1 MIRNSP
7 PSDGEESIGTEEMKV
22 GAADT
27 HVATTIA
34 RGIESRPGEHTPLF
48 AGEESPSAKGTTAY
62 NSIEDVE
69 GQEAGL
75 KPKANG
81 IRGVMVRTKEQGHR
95 ILSWISNPKSWN
107 PQAIWSYGVRQPV
120 GYVPAVILG
129 LLLNILDALSYGE
142 YKIRILVGNSH

>member
-7 PSDGEESIGTEEMKV
+7 PSDDEESIGTEEIKV

-27 HVATTIA
+27 HVATIA
-34 RGIESRPGEHTPLF
+34 RGIIPRPGERTPLL
-48 AGEESPSAKGTTAY
+48 AGPEIPSARVTTAY
-62 NSIEDVE
+62 NSIQDVE
-69 GQEAGL
+69 GQEEGL

-81 IRGVMVRTKEQGHR
+81 IRGAVVRTKEQGHR
-95 ILSWISNPKSWN
+95 VLSWISNPKSWD
-107 PQAIWSYGVRQPV
+107 PWAIWSHGVRRPV

-142 YKIRILVGNSH
+142 YKIRVLIGDSR